1 MTDDFKILI
10 QASLDKAKSE
20 QTIKAQLKQISAE
33 VSVKA
38 KVDTQSFQQVKQ
50 TEKEIQAQ
58 REAFN
63 KKNMSASE
71 FELKKQKLAGQ
82 QFAKQ
87 LKAQM
92 QAQQQASKQAFSG
105 EMLGINTQKL
115 QQRLLAMKT
124 DWSKLFTDKDLS
136 KGWQQLFDS
145 SQLVK
150 SQEDLKKVTAEVG
163 VFEQKVKAAGKNV
176 KTSFGQFFDNA
187 GKFLSWFV
195 TGNIIAGF
203 SRNVSQAVDTL
214 KELDTILT
222 EISKTSDRS
231 NEELK
236 QLGYTAFDT
245 ANKYGATAQGYLTG
259 VQEMSRAGK
268 ANAEQL
274 AEVSILAQSAGDMTA
289 DVANKYLLA
298 TDAAYKY
305 NGSVEKLTAVLD
317 GQNQVT
323 NRNAINMEQLAEA
336 TMVAGSQA
344 AQSQVSV
351 DQLTAAVGTMGVVTQ
366 QGGDIAGRAFK
377 GILMNLQ
384 QVKGETEDGEIID
397 SESLG
402 KAEKA
407 CQDLGVSLKEVK
419 DGVVSLRNPMTILKE
434 LSDVYNSLDESDARR
449 ANLISAVGGKYRG
462 NQLAAL
468 LGNWDTYEKI
478 LSDYSNSTGSA
489 LQEAEKTANSWE
501 GRLNKLTNT
510 WNAFVQN
517 FVDSDFVKG
526 LISGGEG
533 VIKVIDGIIGGF
545 GGLLPLLTAVAGVI
559 VTIKA
564 KEILSMLKGVG
575 TTLSGVGGT
584 IKAFISTIIT
594 AKKEGASLSA
604 TFGAIAG
611 SVSVLQVALGALT
624 AALTIGFMLYNNSQQ
639 QAEKTRQVAYEAAES
654 SKEQADSLIDLQTR
668 YDKLN
673 SIVDKTASQE
683 EEFKNVVE
691 DITTALGNKSDKL
704 KGLTVGTQEY
714 TEALRE
720 ATKEE
725 LHRAAI
731 DASAAAIEA
740 GKNIPQPW
748 GFTATVGKSGM
759 STEEQRASDMLLNS
773 ELGKMNPNLYD
784 GWSIDVRPT
793 SDDPEYL
800 IRFYESAIE
809 LQHQLLEAS
818 QEEGMQGIKNTQIYK
833 DLTNLTGAMGDEAKE
848 ALDKMATFVSFDAQ
862 DKIGI
867 PQTAEDFA
875 NLVQHIRDT
884 ADSSEVADAAIE
896 KLTEAYPNLA
906 QSVSS
911 TGEVISSV
919 SEEIKSLEDL
929 SDTTDSI
936 LSSVSALNDAFAEQN
951 ENGSLSIDTV
961 MGLVDAGYAA
971 ALSFD
976 SETGAATINAEAM
989 RAVMESKIQV
999 QKANL
1004 LLLQSN
1010 LAQNLINEGIAA
1022 GQSAKGFLIL
1032 AEGKRA
1038 AAMSSDDY
1046 NQYQSVTAQIS
1057 ALDNV
1062 LANIGNITLGNYTTG
1077 VKKATDA
1084 TKEHTDA
1091 LKKQKEALQDQKDAL
1106 EKEAD
1111 QWEMAASAAKKALD
1125 LKKDGLNDEIER
1137 LQDLL
1142 TLRREELE
1150 LQKENADILQSAV
1163 VNALQ
1168 DEIDKLQKKQE
1179 LTEKN
1184 IELEKYQQALA
1195 RANDQKTAYVYR
1207 NGKFD
1212 WEADPTE
1219 VQTAQQDYNNYFR
1232 TSEIEDRIKALQEY
1246 MDKWGDVSDTY
1257 DKENAKLVAISKW
1270 GQDWESK
1277 ILDMRE
1283 DVLTDFQSEYLQI
1296 QENLTNLEK
1305 EEKANQE
1312 RIQLLQDQ
1320 IDKLDEYKQAWE
1332 DAASFYEDQQN
1343 RQMAAQLLGANWEAD
1358 VLNGRV
1364 ETVRKF
1370 RDNYSSLQGQIAT
1383 ISEKMAALDKQI
1395 SSSASSVQSS
1405 ANAIGNAMDKI
1416 NNSIYNKRG
1425 LTLEAYRNF
1434 VNHNWTPSGYSPTYM
1449 SSAELARLRDQKAQ
1463 DMFNHNY
1470 GLPGYA
1476 TGGVNDK
1483 IGLQMLHG
1491 EKQRAEVIFN
1501 AADAKKLFSTIT
1513 TMQNPKAD
1521 LIQPFL
1527 SKFMQ
1532 QMSNGVIQNK
1542 QNYASNVHID
1552 RIELPNIR
1560 SGNDAQKLLTELKS
1574 LSTNAMQ
1581 FANRK

>member
-10 QASLDKAKSE
+10 QASLDKTKSE

-50 TEKEIQAQ
+50 IEKDIQAQ

-71 FELKKQKLAGQ
+71 FEIKKQTLAGQ
-82 QFAKQ
+82 RFAKQ

-105 EMLGINTQKL
+105 DMLDINTQKL

-124 DWSKLFTDKDLS
+124 DWSKLFTDKGLS

-163 VFEQKVKAAGKNV
+163 VFEQKVRAAGKNV

-203 SRNVSQAVDTL
+203 SRSVSQAVDTL

-236 QLGYTAFDT
+236 QLGNTAFDT

-268 ANAEQL
+268 ENAEQL

-298 TDAAYKY
+298 TDAAYGY

-510 WNAFVQN
+510 WNSFVQN
-517 FVDSDFVKG
+517 FVDSDFVKV

-533 VIKVIDGIIGGF
+533 IIKVVDGIISGL
-545 GGLLPLLTAVAGVI
+545 GGLLPILMSVAGII

-564 KEILSMLKGVG
+564 KEIISMLKGVG
-575 TTLSGVGGT
+575 TTLSGIGGT
-584 IKAFISTIIT
+584 IKAFVSTIIT

-639 QAEKTRQVAYEAAES
+639 QAEKTRQAAYEAAES
-654 SKEQADSLIDLQTR
+654 SKEQADSLIDLQTK
-668 YDKLN
+668 YNELN
-673 SIVDKTASQE
+673 SIVNKTASQE
-683 EEFKNVVE
+683 EEFKNVVV
-691 DITTALGNKSDKL
+691 DITEALGNKSDKL
-704 KGLTVGTQEY
+704 KELTVGTKEY
-714 TEALRE
+714 TDALKE

-725 LHRAAI
+725 LHEAYYKAMSATEQAALHMTKGTPMELGTFNVTGGDEVADI
-731 DASAAAIEA
+731 IY
-740 GKNIPQPW
+740 KNIPAKYLARS
-748 GFTATVGKSGM
+748 TNSGVAYEPQG
-759 STEEQRASDMLLNS
+759 SPEE
-773 ELGKMNPNLYD
+773 
-784 GWSIDVRPT
+784 
-793 SDDPEYL
+793 
-800 IRFYESAIE
+800 
-809 LQHQLLEAS
+809 LLEYKQSMIKA
-818 QEEGMQGIKNTQIYK
+818 QEEILRLSEEEGKTYLRESDNAKRLAAEIGRVTDSYDEYIEKRSNEILLGTQYR
-833 DLTNLTGAMGDEAKE
+833 LGVPE
-848 ALDKMATFVSFDAQ
+848 
-862 DKIGI
+862 
-867 PQTAEDFA
+867 TAEDFA
-875 NLVQHIRDT
+875 KLVQNIRDT
-884 ADSSEVADAAIE
+884 ANSTEVADAAIE
-896 KLTEAYPNLA
+896 KLSNQFPDLASRVDSAGNVLANLPEKA
-906 QSVSS
+906 
-911 TGEVISSV
+911 
-919 SEEIKSLEDL
+919 KSLEAL
-929 SDTTDSI
+929 SESTNAI
-936 LSSVSALNDAFAEQN
+936 ISSVSALNDAFAEQN
-951 ENGSLSIDTV
+951 ENGSLSIDT
-961 MGLVDAGYAA
+961 MMKLIDAGYAS

-976 SETGAATINAEAM
+976 AETQSCYLDANAMSTLLMAKINEQRASLEQQKVDLTTKLQNEAKAAMEAAGSWSALLIARGAANSTSGTKESLASVNA
-989 RAVMESKIQV
+989 Q
-999 QKANL
+999 L
-1004 LLLQSN
+1004 L
-1010 LAQNLINEGIAA
+1010 
-1022 GQSAKGFLIL
+1022 
-1032 AEGKRA
+1032 
-1038 AAMSSDDY
+1038 
-1046 NQYQSVTAQIS
+1046 
-1057 ALDNV
+1057 ALDKI
-1062 LANIGNITLGNYTTG
+1062 ASNIGNITLGNYTTG

-1125 LKKDGLNDEIER
+1125 LKKDGLNDEIKR

-1168 DEIDKLQKKQE
+1168 DEIDKLQEKQD

-1232 TSEIEDRIKALQEY
+1232 TSEIEDRINALQKY

-1277 ILDMRE
+1277 ILEMRE

-1305 EEKANQE
+1305 EEKANEE

-1320 IDKLDEYKQAWE
+1320 INKLEEYKQAWE

-1370 RDNYSSLQGQIAT
+1370 KDNYSSLQGQIAT
-1383 ISEKMAALDKQI
+1383 ISEKMATLDKQI
-1395 SSSASSVQSS
+1395 ANTASSVQSS

-1434 VNHNWTPSGYSPTYM
+1434 VNHNWTPSGYSPTSM
-1449 SSAELARLRDQKAQ
+1449 SSAKLARLRDQKAQ

-1513 TMQNPKAD
+1513 TMQNPKTD

-1542 QNYASNVHID
+1542 QSYANTVHID

-1560 SGNDAQKLLTELKS
+1560 NGNDAQKLLSELKS